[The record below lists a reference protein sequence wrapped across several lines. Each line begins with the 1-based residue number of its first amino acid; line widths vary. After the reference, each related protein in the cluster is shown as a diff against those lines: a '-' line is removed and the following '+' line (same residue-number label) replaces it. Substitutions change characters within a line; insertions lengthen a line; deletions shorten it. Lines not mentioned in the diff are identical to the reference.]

1 MNFPYAKNTK
11 NPWKGRKLNFQSYH
25 IIIAKPLMAIKK
37 TPTNQTMK
45 QENMGNS
52 KEEIKITEN
61 IPKRS
66 STTDS
71 LHKAKVGTI

>member
-1 MNFPYAKNTK
+1 
-11 NPWKGRKLNFQSYH
+11 
-25 IIIAKPLMAIKK
+25 
-37 TPTNQTMK
+37 MK

-66 STTDS
+66 STMDS
-71 LHKAKVGTI
+71 LHKAKLGTI

>member
-1 MNFPYAKNTK
+1 
-11 NPWKGRKLNFQSYH
+11 
-25 IIIAKPLMAIKK
+25 MAIKK